1 MMYLR
6 GTLKSLLA
14 QQSGQIQLFI
24 IAPILTLSFLSLVVR
39 TASSAVDS
47 SLEKKKV
54 TEQLKRRLNQ
64 VRIEGEDE
72 IQSASVVTVS
82 APPVPRQIA
91 KLTPTAKVSTP
102 RAPIQTSLQIKQRAT
117 LEKILREEGVGAEE
131 ADEWLAAA
139 RKLKEFKSLRP
150 GKTLIFSFVGDDADQ
165 TLKTLSYEIDKRLL
179 LVLEKKPDGSVA
191 FRRETL
197 PVSLVWRAVGGRIE
211 NSLYKSALK
220 AGVPAQIVDDLADM
234 DWDVDFSALQ
244 RGDIFKVIFEEFQRD
259 GKPIER
265 GRIVAAEIATKGK
278 TFTLFPVPEEK
289 GQRHGSPASS
299 RSFLRYPLQFTRI
312 SSVFTTARFHPIL
325 ERTRP
330 HNGVDFAAP
339 RGTPVRAVA
348 SGKVTF
354 AGQQSGYGNIVCINH
369 PGPYDTAYAHLE
381 RIEKGLDQG
390 NLVARG
396 QIIGYVG
403 STGLATGQHLHFEL
417 HKDGEYINPLVAKL
431 PMIDEDGLQ
440 RRENP
445 AFVELKKRAAEHL
458 SALKIGNQPV
468 TLALAAPPS
477 TLPSSTDSA
486 KAQKQERFALATPKN
501 SSPVVSDASDTG
513 NEPTVH
519 DGKSKK
525 NSYSR
530 GKRHIVVTSS
540 RHTPVVESENPS
552 GSHGWRHHVAPA
564 RHSFGRRAGHR

>member
-1 MMYLR
+1 
-6 GTLKSLLA
+6 
-14 QQSGQIQLFI
+14 
-24 IAPILTLSFLSLVVR
+24 
-39 TASSAVDS
+39 
-47 SLEKKKV
+47 
-54 TEQLKRRLNQ
+54 
-64 VRIEGEDE
+64 
-72 IQSASVVTVS
+72 
-82 APPVPRQIA
+82 
-91 KLTPTAKVSTP
+91 
-102 RAPIQTSLQIKQRAT
+102 
-117 LEKILREEGVGAEE
+117 LREEGVGAEE

-139 RKLKEFKSLRP
+139 RKLKEFKNLRP
-150 GKTLIFSFVGDDADQ
+150 GKTVTFSFVGDDVDQ

-220 AGVPAQIVDDLADM
+220 AGVPAQIVDNLADM
-234 DWDVDFSALQ
+234 DWDVDFSDLQ
-244 RGDIFKVIFEEFQRD
+244 RGDTFKVIFEEFQRD
-259 GKPIER
+259 GKLIER

-289 GQRHGSPASS
+289 GQRHDSSSSS

-330 HNGVDFAAP
+330 HKGVDFAAP

-354 AGQQSGYGNIVCINH
+354 AGRQSGYGNIVCIDH

-381 RIEKGLDQG
+381 RIERGLDQG

-396 QIIGYVG
+396 QVIGYVG
-403 STGLATGQHLHFEL
+403 STGLATGPHLHFEL

-440 RRENP
+440 RQENP
-445 AFVELKKRAAEHL
+445 VFAELKKRAAEHL

-468 TLALAAPPS
+468 TLALAVPPS
-477 TLPSSTDSA
+477 ALPSTTDSA

-501 SSPVVSDASDTG
+501 SSPVVSDASDSADDQIG
-513 NEPTVH
+513 RGV
-519 DGKSKK
+519 KSKR
-525 NSYSR
+525 NFRSR
-530 GKRHIVVTSS
+530 GKRYTVAASS
-540 RHTPVVESENPS
+540 Q
-552 GSHGWRHHVAPA
+552 
-564 RHSFGRRAGHR
+564 

>member
-1 MMYLR
+1 MTFSADAGTVRPFSRRGWDMQYLR
-6 GTLKSLLA
+6 GMIKNLLA

-47 SLEKKKV
+47 SLEKKKI

-64 VRIEGEDE
+64 VRSEGEDE
-72 IQSASVVTVS
+72 SQNGPVIAVS
-82 APPVPRQIA
+82 TPPVPRQIA
-91 KLTPTAKVSTP
+91 KLIPSVKASTLQTPVKTA
-102 RAPIQTSLQIKQRAT
+102 LQVKKHAT
-117 LEKILREEGVGAEE
+117 LEKILQEQGVGSEE
-131 ADEWLAAA
+131 AQEWLTPT
-139 RKLKEFKSLRP
+139 RNLKEFKNLRP
-150 GKTLIFSFVGDDADQ
+150 GKTLILSFVGDDVDQ
-165 TLKTLSYEIDKRLL
+165 TLKTLSYEIDKRSL

-197 PVSLVWRAVGGRIE
+197 PASLVWRAIGGRIE

-234 DWDVDFSALQ
+234 DWDLDFSDLQ
-244 RGDIFKVIFEEFQRD
+244 RGDTFKVIFEEFQRD
-259 GKPIER
+259 GNPIER

-278 TFTLFPVPEEK
+278 TFALFPVPVEK
-289 GQRHGSPASS
+289 GQRHSSSSSS
-299 RSFLRYPLQFTRI
+299 RLFLRYPLQFTRI

-330 HNGVDFAAP
+330 HKGVDFAAP

-354 AGQQSGYGNIVCINH
+354 AGRQSGYGNIVCIDH

-381 RIEKGLDQG
+381 RIERGLGQG
-390 NLVARG
+390 DLVARG

-403 STGLATGQHLHFEL
+403 STGLATGPHLHFEL

-431 PMIDEDGLQ
+431 PIIEDDDAQ

-445 AFVELKKRAAEHL
+445 VFVELKKHAVEQL

-477 TLPSSTDSA
+477 ALPSNTNST
-486 KAQKQERFALATPKN
+486 KAQKQERFAFATPKK
-501 SSPVVSDASDTG
+501 SSPVVSDASDSVDEQTG
-513 NEPTVH
+513 RGV
-519 DGKSKK
+519 KSKR
-525 NSYSR
+525 SSRPR
-530 GKRHIVVTSS
+530 GK
-540 RHTPVVESENPS
+540 
-552 GSHGWRHHVAPA
+552 
-564 RHSFGRRAGHR
+564 